1 MPKIRNDPM
10 IKLVEEASATSTSAT
25 RPGAFLVNAFP
36 ARKFSIPSLT

>member
-1 MPKIRNDPM
+1 M